1 MIDWKENGTPVSREF
16 NDIYFSLEN
25 GLEETKHVFLKGN
38 RLEERLSSSETQYS
52 FSILELGF
60 GTGLNF
66 FAAWQL
72 WRNCKK
78 RTNARVLRFTSF
90 EKYPLEKDDIRKAIS
105 AFPELSELLE
115 LFLEKYILLVPGC
128 NTFLFEKENLILDLW
143 IGDAIKSLPETNG
156 KFDAFF
162 LDGFAPSKNPDLWGE
177 NISIQLK
184 RLSNKNASFA
194 TFTVA
199 RSVKDC
205 LSDAGFSLSKIPG
218 YGRKREMLIGVYE
231 SELEPDLNPI
241 PFLRRN
247 SSFGKIPEKVSV
259 LGAGLA
265 GASIARALAWRGIQ
279 VEVWDDHD
287 ALRASSVPMA
297 VSHPHITKGETPTSL
312 WTIRCLGNSIRR
324 YSDLLSKDSYQI
336 SGTLQLSGD
345 DLPWARLEEGVKAH
359 FLSKELA
366 DLKPNLGKNFPEDV
380 KGIYYPSGFWT
391 DTPVLTEKLLDHP
404 NILLKQGKVGSISF
418 ENEEWILFSEN
429 KEVLIKTE
437 VLVLANSFGIE
448 SLLQGLWGETPFS
461 LRSVRGQLEILEDPN
476 IDSEKDPIN
485 VGEKY
490 LTPSKNGIRVNGS
503 TFDEFDLDPNPRTKD
518 REEILEYSQNTFL
531 GLNWEQI
538 KVRSDFVG
546 IRSQTPDRFPILGP
560 IYSSEPFRKIYSGM
574 SLPKNRK
581 KEFPFLEPQKNLFV
595 FGGLGSRGVLTSL
608 LGGEILAEILL
619 NEPLSIENSLYSSLH
634 PSRFL
639 YRKIRNQE

>member
-16 NDIYFSLEN
+16 NDIYFSPEN
-25 GLEETKHVFLKGN
+25 GLEETRHVFLKGN
-38 RLEERLSSSETQYS
+38 RLEERLISSEAHHT

-66 FAAWQL
+66 FTTWQL
-72 WRNCKK
+72 WRNCKNK
-78 RTNARVLRFTSF
+78 SKQKVLRFTSF
-90 EKYPLEKDDIRKAIS
+90 EKYPLERDDIRKAIS
-105 AFPELSELLE
+105 AFPELSEQLE
-115 LFLEKYILLVPGC
+115 LFLEKYKLLVPGC
-128 NTFLFEKENLILDLW
+128 NTFLFEKENLILNLW
-143 IGDAIKSLPETNG
+143 IGDAIQLLPETSG
-156 KFDAFF
+156 KFDTFF
-162 LDGFAPSKNPDLWGE
+162 LDGFAPAKNPELWGE
-177 NISIQLK
+177 NISLQLK
-184 RLSNKNASFA
+184 RLSNKNARLA

-205 LSDAGFSLSKIPG
+205 LNGAGFTLSKIPG

-231 SELEPDLNPI
+231 SEPVADVNPI
-241 PFLRRN
+241 PFLRRI
-247 SSFGKIPEKVSV
+247 SASKIPEKVSV

-279 VEVWDDHD
+279 VEVWDDHN

-312 WTIRCLGNSIRR
+312 WTLRCLGNSIRR
-324 YSDLLSKDSYQI
+324 YSDLLPEDSYQI
-336 SGTLQLSGD
+336 SGTLQLSGE
-345 DLPWARLEEGVKAH
+345 DLPWARLEGGVKSH
-359 FLSKELA
+359 SLSKELA
-366 DLKPNLGKNFPEDV
+366 ELKPELGENFSEEA

-391 DTPVLTEKLLDHP
+391 DTPVLIEKLLDHP
-404 NILLKQGKVGSISF
+404 NILLKQGKVESISF
-418 ENEEWILFSEN
+418 EQEEWTLFSEN
-429 KEVLIKTE
+429 KETLSKTE
-437 VLVLANSFGIE
+437 VLILANSFGIE
-448 SLLQGLWGETPFS
+448 SLLQDLWEESPFS

-476 IDSEKDPIN
+476 IDSERDPIY

-490 LTPSKNGIRVNGS
+490 LTPSKNGIRINGS

-518 REEILEYSQNTFL
+518 REEILEYSQNTFRVPD
-531 GLNWEQI
+531 WKQI

-546 IRSQTPDRFPILGP
+546 IRSQTPDRFPIIGP
-560 IYSSEPFRKIYSGM
+560 IHSPQPFRKIYSGM
-574 SLPKNRK
+574 GLPKNRK

>member
-16 NDIYFSLEN
+16 DDIYFSPEN

-38 RLEERLSSSETQYS
+38 KLEERLSYSGTQHT

-72 WRNCKK
+72 WRNCKNK
-78 RTNARVLRFTSF
+78 SGHRALRFTSF
-90 EKYPLEKDDIRKAIS
+90 EKYPLERDDIRRAIS

-115 LFLEKYILLVPGC
+115 LFLEKYKLLIPGC

-143 IGDAIKSLPETNG
+143 IGDAIQLLPETSG

-162 LDGFAPSKNPDLWGE
+162 LDGFAPSKNPELWGE
-177 NISIQLK
+177 NISLQLK
-184 RLSNKNASFA
+184 RLSNKNASLA

-205 LSDAGFSLSKIPG
+205 LSNTGFSLSKIPG
-218 YGRKREMLIGVYE
+218 YGRKREMLVGVYG
-231 SELEPDLNPI
+231 SEPEPDLNPI
-241 PFLRRN
+241 PFLRRAK
-247 SSFGKIPEKVSV
+247 SDQIPERVSV

-265 GASIARALAWRGIQ
+265 GASIARALAWRGIR
-279 VEVWDDHD
+279 VEVWDDHN

-312 WTIRCLGNSIRR
+312 WTLRCLGNSIRR
-324 YSDLLSKDSYQI
+324 YSDLLPKDSYQI
-336 SGTLQLSGD
+336 SGTLQLSGE
-345 DLPWARLEEGVKAH
+345 DLPWVRLEEGTKAH
-359 FLSKELA
+359 SLSKELA
-366 DLKPNLGKNFPEDV
+366 ELKPELGENYPEDA

-404 NILLKQGKVGSISF
+404 NILLKQGNISSITF
-418 ENEEWILFSEN
+418 EKEEWTLFSEN
-429 KEVLIKTE
+429 KEILSRTE
-437 VLVLANSFGIE
+437 VLILANSFGIE
-448 SLLQGLWGETPFS
+448 SLLQNLWGESPFS
-461 LRSVRGQLEILEDPN
+461 LRSVRGQLEILEDHN
-476 IDSEKDPIN
+476 TQSEKDPIQ
-485 VGEKY
+485 VGDKY

-503 TFDEFDLDPNPRTKD
+503 TFDEFDLDPNARTKD
-518 REEILEYSQNTFL
+518 REEILGYSQKTFL

-538 KVRSDFVG
+538 NIRSDFVG
-546 IRSQTPDRFPILGP
+546 IRSQTPDRFPIIGP
-560 IYSSEPFRKIYSGM
+560 VHSPEPFRKIYSGM
-574 SLPKNRK
+574 GLTKNRK

-639 YRKIRNQE
+639 YRKIRNLD

>member
-16 NDIYFSLEN
+16 NDIYFSPEN
-25 GLEETKHVFLKGN
+25 GLEETRHVFLKGN
-38 RLEERLSSSETQYS
+38 RLEERLTSSEAHHT

-72 WRNCKK
+72 WRNCKNRSK
-78 RTNARVLRFTSF
+78 QKVLRFTSF
-90 EKYPLEKDDIRKAIS
+90 EKYPLERDDIRKAIS
-105 AFPELSELLE
+105 AFPELSEQLE
-115 LFLEKYILLVPGC
+115 LFLEKYKLLVPGC
-128 NTFLFEKENLILDLW
+128 NTFLFEKESLVLDLW
-143 IGDAIKSLPETNG
+143 IGDAIRLLPETSG
-156 KFDAFF
+156 KFDTFF
-162 LDGFAPSKNPDLWGE
+162 LDGFAPSKNPELWGE
-177 NISIQLK
+177 NISLQLK
-184 RLSNKNASFA
+184 RLSNKNASLA

-205 LSDAGFSLSKIPG
+205 LSGAGFTLSKVPG
-218 YGRKREMLIGVYE
+218 YGRKREMLVGVYE
-231 SELEPDLNPI
+231 SEPVADVNPI
-241 PFLRRN
+241 PFLRRI
-247 SSFGKIPEKVSV
+247 STSKIPEKVSI

-279 VEVWDDHD
+279 IEVWDDHN

-312 WTIRCLGNSIRR
+312 WTLRCLGNSIRR

-336 SGTLQLSGD
+336 SGTLQLAGE
-345 DLPWARLEEGVKAH
+345 DLPWARLEEGVKVH
-359 FLSKELA
+359 SLSRELA
-366 DLKPNLGKNFPEDV
+366 ELKPELGKNFSEDT

-391 DTPVLTEKLLDHP
+391 DTPVLIEKLLDHP
-404 NILLKQGKVGSISF
+404 NIFLKQGKVGSIHF
-418 ENEEWILFSEN
+418 EKEEWTLFSEN
-429 KEVLIKTE
+429 KEILSKTE
-437 VLVLANSFGIE
+437 VLILANSFGIE
-448 SLLQGLWGETPFS
+448 SLLQGLWKESPFS

-476 IDSEKDPIN
+476 IDSEKDPIY

-490 LTPSKNGIRVNGS
+490 LTPSKNRIRVNGS
-503 TFDEFDLDPNPRTKD
+503 TFDEFDLDPKIRAKD
-518 REEILEYSQNTFL
+518 REEILEYSQNTFQ
-531 GLNWEQI
+531 GIHWKQI

-546 IRSQTPDRFPILGP
+546 IRSQTPDRFPIIGP
-560 IYSSEPFRKIYSGM
+560 VHSPEPFRKIYSGM

-639 YRKIRNQE
+639 YRKIRNQD

>member
-16 NDIYFSLEN
+16 DDIYFSPEN

-38 RLEERLSSSETQYS
+38 RLEERLSSSGARHV

-66 FAAWQL
+66 FASWQL
-72 WRNCKK
+72 WRDCKSK
-78 RTNARVLRFTSF
+78 SGFRVLRFTSF
-90 EKYPLEKDDIRKAIS
+90 EKYPLERDDIRKAIS

-115 LFLEKYILLVPGC
+115 LFLEKYKLLVPGC

-143 IGDAIKSLPETNG
+143 IGDAIQLLPEVSG

-162 LDGFAPSKNPDLWGE
+162 LDGFAPSKNPELWGE
-177 NISIQLK
+177 NISLQLK
-184 RLSNKNASFA
+184 RLSDQNASFA

-199 RSVKDC
+199 RSVKDR
-205 LSDAGFSLSKIPG
+205 LSEAGFTLSKIPG
-218 YGRKREMLIGVYE
+218 FGRKREMLIGVYE
-231 SELEPDLNPI
+231 SEPEQDLNPI
-241 PFLRRN
+241 PFLRRTH
-247 SSFGKIPEKVSV
+247 SDKVPEKVSV

-265 GASIARALAWRGIQ
+265 GAGIARALAWRGIH
-279 VEVWDDHD
+279 VEVWDDHN

-297 VSHPHITKGETPTSL
+297 VSHPHITKVGTPTSL
-312 WTIRCLGNSIRR
+312 WTLRCLGNSIRR

-336 SGTLQLSGD
+336 SGTLQLSGE
-345 DLPWARLEEGVKAH
+345 DLPWARLEEGIKAH
-359 FLSKELA
+359 SLSSDLA
-366 DLKPNLGKNFPEDV
+366 ELKPELGESYPDNA
-380 KGIYYPSGFWT
+380 KGIFYPSGFWT
-391 DTPVLTEKLLDHP
+391 DTPLLVEKLLDHP
-404 NILLKQGKVGSISF
+404 NILLKQGKASSIAF
-418 ENEEWILFSEN
+418 EKEEWTLFSEN
-429 KEVLIKTE
+429 NEILNKTE
-437 VLVLANSFGIE
+437 VLILANSFGIE
-448 SLLQGLWGETPFS
+448 NLLQGLWKESPFS
-461 LRSVRGQLEILEDPN
+461 PRSVRGQLEILEDPN
-476 IDSEKDPIN
+476 IESEKDPIR
-485 VGEKY
+485 VGDKY

-503 TFDEFDLDPNPRTKD
+503 TFDEFDLNPNASPKD
-518 REEILEYSQNTFL
+518 REEILEYSQRTYL
-531 GLNWEQI
+531 GLNWKQI

-546 IRSQTPDRFPILGP
+546 IRSQTPDRFPIVGP
-560 IYSSEPFRKIYSGM
+560 VHSPGPFRKIYSGM
-574 SLPKNRK
+574 GLHKNRK

>member
-16 NDIYFSLEN
+16 NDIYFSPEN

-38 RLEERLSSSETQYS
+38 RLEERLSSPETQHV

-66 FAAWQL
+66 LAAWQL
-72 WRNCKK
+72 WRNCKNK
-78 RTNARVLRFTSF
+78 SSLQVLRFTSF
-90 EKYPLEKDDIRKAIS
+90 EKYPLEREDIRKAIS
-105 AFPELSELLE
+105 VFPELSELLD
-115 LFLEKYILLVPGC
+115 LFLEKYKLLIPGC

-143 IGDAIKSLPETNG
+143 IGDAIQLLPETSG

-162 LDGFAPSKNPDLWGE
+162 LDGFAPSKNPELWGE
-177 NISIQLK
+177 NISLQLK

-205 LSDAGFSLSKIPG
+205 LSSAGFSLSKIPG
-218 YGRKREMLIGVYE
+218 YGRKREMLVGVYE
-231 SELEPDLNPI
+231 SEPELDLNLI
-241 PFLRRN
+241 PFLRRIGSN
-247 SSFGKIPEKVSV
+247 QIPKKATV

-279 VEVWDDHD
+279 VEVWDDHN

-312 WTIRCLGNSIRR
+312 WTLRCLGNSIRR
-324 YSDLLSKDSYQI
+324 YSDLLPKDSYQI
-336 SGTLQLSGD
+336 SGTLQLSGE
-345 DLPWARLEEGVKAH
+345 DLPWIRLEEGVKAH
-359 FLSKELA
+359 SLDKELA
-366 DLKPNLGKNFPEDV
+366 ELRTELGENYPEES
-380 KGIYYPSGFWT
+380 KGIFYPSGFWT
-391 DTPVLTEKLLDHP
+391 DTPVLTEKLLNHP
-404 NILLKQGKVGSISF
+404 NIILKQGKVGSIFF
-418 ENEEWILFSEN
+418 EKEEWALFSEN
-429 KEVLIKTE
+429 KETLNKTE
-437 VLVLANSFGIE
+437 VLILANSFGIE
-448 SLLQGLWGETPFS
+448 SLLQGLWEESPFS
-461 LRSVRGQLEILEDPN
+461 LRSVRGQLEILEDSN
-476 IDSEKDPIN
+476 IYSEKDPIH

-503 TFDEFDLDPNPRTKD
+503 TFNEFDLDPNAKSKD

-531 GLNWEQI
+531 GVHWEQI

-546 IRSQTPDRFPILGP
+546 IRSQTPDRFPIIGP
-560 IYSSEPFRKIYSGM
+560 IHSPEPFRKIYSGM
-574 SLPKNRK
+574 GLPKNRK

>member
-16 NDIYFSLEN
+16 NDIYFSPEN

-38 RLEERLSSSETQYS
+38 RLEERLSSPEIQHI

-72 WRNCKK
+72 WRNCKSK
-78 RTNARVLRFTSF
+78 SNARILRFTSF
-90 EKYPLEKDDIRKAIS
+90 EKYPLEKDDILKAIS

-115 LFLEKYILLVPGC
+115 LFLEKYKLLVPGC

-143 IGDAIKSLPETNG
+143 IGDATQLLLETSG
-156 KFDAFF
+156 KFDTFF

-205 LSDAGFSLSKIPG
+205 LSGAGFSLSKIPG
-218 YGRKREMLIGVYE
+218 YGRKREMLIGVYG
-231 SELEPDLNPI
+231 SEPEPDTNPI
-241 PFLRRN
+241 PFLRKTY
-247 SSFGKIPEKVSV
+247 SSKIPEKVSV

-265 GASIARALAWRGIQ
+265 GANIARALAWRGIQ
-279 VEVWDDHD
+279 VEVWDDHN

-312 WTIRCLGNSIRR
+312 WTLRCLGNSIRR
-324 YSDLLSKDSYQI
+324 YSDLLPKDSYQI
-336 SGTLQLSGD
+336 SGTLQLSGE
-345 DLPWARLEEGVKAH
+345 DLPWERLEEGVKAH
-359 FLSKELA
+359 FLSNELA
-366 DLKPNLGKNFPEDV
+366 ELKTELGEKFPENA
-380 KGIYYPSGFWT
+380 KGIFYPAGFWT
-391 DTPVLTEKLLDHP
+391 DTPALAEKLLDHP
-404 NILLKQGKVGSISF
+404 NILLKQGNIGSISF
-418 ENEEWILFSEN
+418 EKEEWTLLSEN
-429 KEVLIKTE
+429 KEILSKTE
-437 VLVLANSFGIE
+437 VLILANSFGIE
-448 SLLQGLWGETPFS
+448 SLLQGLWKESPFS
-461 LRSVRGQLEILEDPN
+461 LRSVRGQLEILEDQN
-476 IDSEKDPIN
+476 IESEKDPIY

-503 TFDEFDLDPNPRTKD
+503 TFDEFELDPNPRTKD
-518 REEILEYSQNTFL
+518 REEILEYSQKTFL
-531 GLNWEQI
+531 GVHWKQI
-538 KVRSDFVG
+538 NIRSDFVG

-560 IYSSEPFRKIYSGM
+560 VHSPEPFRKIYSGM
-574 SLPKNRK
+574 GLAKNRK

-639 YRKIRNQE
+639 YRKIRNLD

>member
-16 NDIYFSLEN
+16 DDIYFSPEN

-38 RLEERLSSSETQYS
+38 KLEERLSSTTTRHA

-72 WRNCKK
+72 WRNCKSK
-78 RTNARVLRFTSF
+78 SGYRVIRFTSF
-90 EKYPLEKDDIRKAIS
+90 EKYPLESDDIRKAIS

-115 LFLEKYILLVPGC
+115 LFLEKYKLLVPGC
-128 NTFLFEKENLILDLW
+128 NTFLFEKENLVLDLW
-143 IGDAIKSLPETNG
+143 IGDAIQYLPEVSG

-162 LDGFAPSKNPDLWGE
+162 LDGFAPSKNPELWGE
-177 NISIQLK
+177 NISTQIK
-184 RLSNKNASFA
+184 RLSNQNASLA

-205 LSDAGFSLSKIPG
+205 LSNAGFTLSKIPG

-231 SELEPDLNPI
+231 SEPEPDVNPI
-241 PFLRRN
+241 PFLRRKY
-247 SSFGKIPEKVSV
+247 SDQIPKKVSV

-265 GASIARALAWRGIQ
+265 GASIARALAWRGII
-279 VEVWDDHD
+279 VEVWDDHN

-312 WTIRCLGNSIRR
+312 WTLRCLGNSIRR

-336 SGTLQLSGD
+336 SGTVQLSGE

-359 FLSKELA
+359 SLSKELA
-366 DLKPNLGKNFPEDV
+366 ELKPELGKNFPEHT
-380 KGIYYPSGFWT
+380 KGIFYPSGFWT
-391 DTPVLTEKLLDHP
+391 DTPALTQKLLDHP

-418 ENEEWILFSEN
+418 EKEEWTLFSGI
-429 KEVLIKTE
+429 KEPLSKTE

-448 SLLQGLWGETPFS
+448 SLLQGLWEESPFS

-476 IDSEKDPIN
+476 IESEKDPIY

-503 TFDEFDLDPNPRTKD
+503 TFDEFDLDPNVRAKD
-518 REEILEYSQNTFL
+518 KEEILEYSQKTFL
-531 GLNWEQI
+531 GLDWERI
-538 KVRSDFVG
+538 KVRSEFVG

-560 IYSSEPFRKIYSGM
+560 VHSPEPFRKIYSGM
-574 SLPKNRK
+574 GLHKNRK

>member
-1 MIDWKENGTPVSREF
+1 MINWKENGTPVSREF
-16 NDIYFSLEN
+16 NDIYFSPEN

-38 RLEERLSSSETQYS
+38 KLEERLSSPETQNS

-72 WRNCKK
+72 WRICKNK
-78 RTNARVLRFTSF
+78 SNARVLRFTSF
-90 EKYPLEKDDIRKAIS
+90 EKYPLETDDIRKAIS
-105 AFPELSELLE
+105 AFPELNELLE
-115 LFLEKYILLVPGC
+115 LFLEKYILLIPGC
-128 NTFLFEKENLILDLW
+128 NTFLFEKENLVLDLW
-143 IGDAIKSLPETNG
+143 IGDAIQCLPETSG
-156 KFDAFF
+156 KFDTFF
-162 LDGFAPSKNPDLWGE
+162 LDGFAPSKNPELWGE
-177 NISIQLK
+177 NISLQLK

-205 LSDAGFSLSKIPG
+205 LSNAGFSLTKIPG
-218 YGRKREMLIGVYE
+218 YGRKREMLVGVYQ
-231 SELEPDLNPI
+231 SEPEPDLNPI
-241 PFLRRN
+241 PFLRRKD
-247 SSFGKIPEKVSV
+247 SDKTPKKVSV

-279 VEVWDDHD
+279 VEVWDEHN

-312 WTIRCLGNSIRR
+312 WTLRCLGNSVRR
-324 YSDLLSKDSYQI
+324 YSDLLPKDSYQI
-336 SGTLQLSGD
+336 SGTLQLSGE
-345 DLPWARLEEGVKAH
+345 DLPWARLEEGIKAH
-359 FLSKELA
+359 LLSKELA
-366 DLKPNLGKNFPEDV
+366 ELKPELGDKFPGDT
-380 KGIYYPSGFWT
+380 KGIFYPSGFWT
-391 DTPVLTEKLLDHP
+391 DTPVLTEKLLNHP
-404 NILLKQGKVGSISF
+404 NIYLKHGKINSISF
-418 ENEEWILFSEN
+418 EVEEWTLSSEKN
-429 KEVLIKTE
+429 ETLSKTE
-437 VLVLANSFGIE
+437 VLILANSFGIE
-448 SLLQGLWGETPFS
+448 SLLQNLWDESPFS
-461 LRSVRGQLEILEDPN
+461 LRSVRGQLEILEDSN
-476 IDSEKDPIN
+476 IESEKDPIY

-490 LTPSKNGIRVNGS
+490 LTPSKKGIRVNGS
-503 TFDEFDLDPNPRTKD
+503 TFDEFDLDPNPRAKD
-518 REEILEYSQNTFL
+518 REEILEYSQKTYL
-531 GLNWEQI
+531 GIDWEQI

-546 IRSQTPDRFPILGP
+546 IRSQTPDRFPIIGP
-560 IYSSEPFRKIYSGM
+560 VHSPEPFRKIYSGM